1 MSDLSMLPT
10 IIVELQKQY
19 GMIYE
24 ETIYLED
31 EQGERY
37 LFFVATIRGAR
48 VFFDESGQIW
58 MNQAE
63 ITRAIDATRHAVA
76 IAIRRLQTTDL
87 WDSIG
92 HVSKLLTRDTQGR
105 SLLTNFYNEETVAAI
120 IIRSQKQSEK
130 ALEFLAER
138 QAIIYAVRL
147 LAHRYALATYEE
159 NQQLVDKLD
168 RLSEALDG
176 ISYVLDEEK
185 QLRLTAERRVEDAEQ
200 NANDAQRELLEMRY
214 GDLDAYD

>member
-10 IIVELQKQY
+10 IIAELQKQY
-19 GMIYE
+19 GMVYE
-24 ETIYLED
+24 ETVYLED
-31 EQGERY
+31 EQGELN

-48 VFFDESGQIW
+48 VFFDEAGQIW

-63 ITRAIDATRHAVA
+63 ITRAIDATRQAVAVA
-76 IAIRRLQTTDL
+76 IKRLQATDL

-92 HVSKLLTRDTQGR
+92 HVNNLLTRDTQGR
-105 SLLTNFYNEETVAAI
+105 PLLTNFYNEDTVAAI

-138 QAIIYAVRL
+138 QAIIYAIRL

-168 RLSEALDG
+168 RLSESLDNL
-176 ISYVLDEEK
+176 SHVLDEET
-185 QLRLTAERRVEDAEQ
+185 QLRLTAEHRVEDAEQ
-200 NANDAQRELLEMRY
+200 DANDARRELLEMRY

>member
-10 IIVELQKQY
+10 IIAELQKQY

-31 EQGERY
+31 EQGERH

-58 MNQAE
+58 MTEAE
-63 ITRAIDATRHAVA
+63 IARVTDMSKQAVRN
-76 IAIRRLQTTDL
+76 AIRRLADSDL
-87 WDSIG
+87 GEAICQVHNLFTSNRRG
-92 HVSKLLTRDTQGR
+92 QKRLLT
-105 SLLTNFYNEETVAAI
+105 FYDEETVAAI
-120 IIRSQKQSEK
+120 ITRGRGQSNK

-138 QAIIYAVRL
+138 KAIIYAVRL

-168 RLSEALDG
+168 HLSNAFE
-176 ISYVLDEEK
+176 EEK

-200 NANDAQRELLEMRY
+200 NANDVQRELLEMRY
-214 GDLDAYD
+214 GDLDTYDEK